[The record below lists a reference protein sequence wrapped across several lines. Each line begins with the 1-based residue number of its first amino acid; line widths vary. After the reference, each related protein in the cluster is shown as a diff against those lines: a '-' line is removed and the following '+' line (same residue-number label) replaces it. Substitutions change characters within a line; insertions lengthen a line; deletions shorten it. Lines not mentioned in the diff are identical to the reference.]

1 MLKLLD
7 LLSAV
12 ALLVWGT
19 HIVRTGILRVYGADL
34 RRILSRSVEKRP
46 LAFAAGIGVTALV
59 QSSNATALLATSFV
73 AQGLMALAPALAIML
88 GADVGTAL
96 MARVLTLDLSWLSP
110 LLIFFG
116 VIFFLS
122 RKQTRLGQLGRVFI
136 GLGLIILALQLIVAA
151 AEPMTQAKGVKVLF
165 SSLTG
170 DIMLDAL
177 TGALFAMISYSSLAA
192 VLLTA
197 TLAASKVISLKVALC
212 LVVGANLGS
221 GILAMLSATA
231 QNAAGRRVAL
241 GSLLFKVAGCLLVL
255 PLVGPLADWMD
266 HWQFSTAELV
276 IAFHVLYNAARC
288 LACLPL
294 TNAMASFCTRVMPD
308 RALPDDVARP
318 RHLDP
323 AALDTPSLALAN
335 AVRETLRMGDTVEQM
350 LNNLMQIIRG
360 GDPLLGKDIRKL
372 DDDVD
377 ALYTAIK
384 LYLARMPRED
394 LSERDSRRWA
404 EIIELAI
411 NLEQAGDIIE
421 HMLAAVQDKK
431 TSRSRS
437 FSDTGLE
444 EIGTLYQQLVSN
456 LRLGLGVPQ
465 RRPRQRQAPAPGQAA
480 LPSAGTALRPCPCR
494 PPAPAGGTEHRD
506 QLAAPGPDQR
516 HEASQLAVLRHRLR
530 RAGQSRRAEQRGR
543 RGHSAG
549 RGRLG
554 RRSRRHDL
562 GAAGRASARRG
573 ASGNAPF
580 ATLAVLRVGSS

>member
-1 MLKLLD
+1 
-7 LLSAV
+7 
-12 ALLVWGT
+12 
-19 HIVRTGILRVYGADL
+19 
-34 RRILSRSVEKRP
+34 
-46 LAFAAGIGVTALV
+46 
-59 QSSNATALLATSFV
+59 
-73 AQGLMALAPALAIML
+73 
-88 GADVGTAL
+88 
-96 MARVLTLDLSWLSP
+96 
-110 LLIFFG
+110 
-116 VIFFLS
+116 
-122 RKQTRLGQLGRVFI
+122 
-136 GLGLIILALQLIVAA
+136 
-151 AEPMTQAKGVKVLF
+151 
-165 SSLTG
+165 
-170 DIMLDAL
+170 
-177 TGALFAMISYSSLAA
+177 
-192 VLLTA
+192 
-197 TLAASKVISLKVALC
+197 
-212 LVVGANLGS
+212 
-221 GILAMLSATA
+221 
-231 QNAAGRRVAL
+231 
-241 GSLLFKVAGCLLVL
+241 
-255 PLVGPLADWMD
+255 
-266 HWQFSTAELV
+266 WQFSTAELV

-444 EIGTLYQQLVSN
+444 EIGT
-456 LRLGLGVPQ
+456 
-465 RRPRQRQAPAPGQAA
+465 
-480 LPSAGTALRPCPCR
+480 
-494 PPAPAGGTEHRD
+494 
-506 QLAAPGPDQR
+506 
-516 HEASQLAVLRHRLR
+516 
-530 RAGQSRRAEQRGR
+530 
-543 RGHSAG
+543 
-549 RGRLG
+549 
-554 RRSRRHDL
+554 
-562 GAAGRASARRG
+562 
-573 ASGNAPF
+573 
-580 ATLAVLRVGSS
+580 